1 MKKIKY
7 FIIGIIVCIVAIIV
21 VIISTNVKNRKEH
34 PEEYHYTD
42 ENTISDESRAHLSYL
57 ETLNKVNNPDDF
69 FTVVNCVNQYITA
82 INRLNITNKNATEE
96 VKSNLRNNI
105 YKMLSKEY
113 ISNND
118 ITQDNVNNYI
128 DDVSDTAYFIPLIAK
143 SIQNND
149 SSTTRYIVYGIEEDI
164 NYKFLRELYIIINT
178 DNINGTYSIEPIVN
192 HNYTNINDVK
202 LEKKDINIEKNSVN
216 EIVRVIGNDEYTSQ
230 KYLEYYKC
238 LAIGRPDLAYEFL
251 DNEYKEK
258 RYGTLENYERHIQE
272 NLEDIKAIK
281 LEKYGVDRQED
292 YNEYICQDTYGKIY
306 IFNVKNPMELSIQL
320 DVYTI
325 ESDSYKEQYENVKE
339 ETKVEM
345 NINKFILMINNQ
357 DYETAYNLLDENFKN
372 NYFKTLDDFINYVKI
387 YAYKYNTLE
396 KTSFDVNGNTY
407 ICRVELTDATNG
419 QYIDETKGTGGS
431 GYVIEWIFYIKLGKN
446 GEFRVSFDVK

>member
-1 MKKIKY
+1 MKKLKY
-7 FIIGIIVCIVAIIV
+7 LIIGIAIIV
-21 VIISTNVKNRKEH
+21 LILIIILVTVFKDKRPYEHSEANHYNEIANDTEAQKVISKR
-34 PEEYHYTD
+34 
-42 ENTISDESRAHLSYL
+42 L
-57 ETLNKVNNPDDF
+57 TLNEVDNIDDF
-69 FTVVNCVNQYITA
+69 FTIVNCVNQYITA

-113 ISNND
+113 ILNNN
-118 ITQDNVNNYI
+118 ITQDNIDNYV
-128 DDVSDTAYFIPLIAK
+128 DDASDTAYFIPLIAK

-192 HNYTNINDVK
+192 HNYTNIDDVK

-325 ESDSYKEQYENVKE
+325 ESDSYKEQYENGNE